1 MEQKAFFRLLLV
13 VTFIGLSCIFF
24 AASVPATRSQLI
36 SNMEDPP
43 AVQHQ
48 PSHQVLSLFV
58 RHIKRPDKLFLSF
71 TMKPIRSC
79 YSEAKSKDA
88 VDLKAD
94 DDFFELEE
102 GLLKGRMIVEL
113 ADYPEPGANR
123 GHQPGHQPK
132 TPGKP

>member
-48 PSHQVLSLFV
+48 PSHQ
-58 RHIKRPDKLFLSF
+58 
-71 TMKPIRSC
+71 
-79 YSEAKSKDA
+79 DA